1 MKHLKTLS
9 VVTFIIISFTYF
21 EYSKDKE
28 AKREQ
33 EIKALNNASIEKTPQ
48 KNIVTSKDL
57 NSIKG
62 KN

>member
-9 VVTFIIISFTYF
+9 VVTFIIISFVYF

-33 EIKALNNASIEKTPQ
+33 EIKALNNVPSEKNSQ
-48 KNIVTSKDL
+48 KNIATTKDF
-57 NSIKG
+57 NSVK
-62 KN
+62 K